1 MMSQWMIFILVSY
14 IACCAVSAALTC
26 GGHMCSLSTRATQ
39 PPAST
44 SEEEVVK
51 EARCFVICA
60 DAVSGRLFICIPA
73 L

>member
-1 MMSQWMIFILVSY
+1 
-14 IACCAVSAALTC
+14 
-26 GGHMCSLSTRATQ
+26 MCSLSTRATQ